1 MTDFDQ
7 YSKQAVHFFSLNV
20 PPLLRTAISMAP
32 EGFTLA
38 DFGCGDGNLIFA
50 LKHQGLLDRSSGVV
64 GIDLSPRRI
73 ARFQENT
80 GYRGIL
86 SDSQHVD
93 DKLTDRFDLIV
104 CTMVIEHVDDDAV
117 LLDQIRRKL
126 KPGGLLYITTVFKK
140 PGAWYFRRSP
150 DGRWV
155 LDSTHTREYE
165 SRQAFE
171 RLVTDGGYTLEG
183 VVVKRLWPPV
193 LHPVLR
199 LMNRIIPLHGI
210 NRVFLQGGPL
220 AWLEKITVPIPR
232 YREIQLIAR
241 SAQEMPADTPDPLSA
256 SESSDESVLP
266 GVSKTRGL
274 SGRPPGP
281 RTTPIHFAPIHPP
294 STDQGP
300 GPDPRRVVFG
310 SR

>member
-1 MTDFDQ
+1 MMDFDQ
-7 YSKQAVHFFSLNV
+7 YSKQAIHFFSLNV
-20 PPLLRTAISMAP
+20 PPLLRTAIDMAP
-32 EGFTLA
+32 DGFTLA

-50 LKHQGLLDRSSGVV
+50 LKYHGLLNRAKCVV
-64 GIDLSPRRI
+64 GIDLSPQRI

-86 SDSQHVD
+86 SDSQNVD
-93 DKLTDRFDLIV
+93 DKLTDPFDIIV

-150 DGRWV
+150 DSRWV
-155 LDSTHTREYE
+155 LDSTHTREYA
-165 SRQAFE
+165 SRHAFE
-171 RLVTDGGYTLEG
+171 QLVTTNGYNLEQ
-183 VVVKRLWPPV
+183 VAVKRLCPPL

-199 LMNRIIPLHGI
+199 LINRVIPLRGI

-220 AWLEKITVPIPR
+220 SWLEKITIPIPR

-241 SAQEMPADTPDPLSA
+241 SAKETPADTADRSNASENLKISITPGISKPLGVPLS
-256 SESSDESVLP
+256 
-266 GVSKTRGL
+266 
-274 SGRPPGP
+274 
-281 RTTPIHFAPIHPP
+281 
-294 STDQGP
+294 
-300 GPDPRRVVFG
+300 
-310 SR
+310 